1 MKYQQTI
8 NAVYSRL
15 DRLGDLPIFSATVN
29 RIQQISSSQESDAM
43 ALAMAVMKDA
53 NLSIK
58 LLKLANT
65 PGYNRGQGPI
75 KVVSRAVVLL
85 GFDRI
90 KSLTVTLKL
99 IETLGQ
105 NRPEADIGSLQM
117 RAFLS
122 GALAR
127 ELAQRCGVRDVE
139 QTYLCGLLHNLG
151 ETALAYTQPD
161 LYKKMLQLRQ
171 GSGESWEALQLR
183 VLGGNFS
190 DIGQDL
196 ATSWGFPKAMV
207 LTMDALTAEQLRGD
221 DRLGYHLVSLS
232 SQLLELLHAK
242 GTHGGPG
249 YAQLLKDISSET
261 GIDRDAIEQSISHA
275 YKLVCDLALEYE
287 VPPRPLVPPLDST
300 DPDVAEL
307 NRRTAYYI
315 HSRLEAHDTPPSPE
329 QPAPA
334 EIQRTVDSGQSL
346 QLDYLQALS
355 ELLSASAPPQEV
367 LQKVIEA
374 IIKSTGCDRA
384 ALCLLDRD
392 GQQLAVRII
401 GGESQAPLRDYLKF
415 NRGQGEGDFF
425 FRLLGQGSSLFV
437 SDIDQDD
444 WRRRLPSAFVAAVL
458 PQGFVLSPL
467 QVGSRTIGFLYA
479 DRLRG
484 HGAVS
489 EDDFRGFNRFFLQ
502 ARLAFSHAGAKGKRA
517 S

>member
-29 RIQQISSSQESDAM
+29 RIQQISSSRESDAM

-53 NLSIK
+53 NLSAK

-65 PGYNRGQGPI
+65 PGYNRGQGSI

-105 NRPEADIGSLQM
+105 CHPDVDIGALQM

-127 ELAQRCGVRDVE
+127 ELAQRCGGRDVE

-151 ETALAYTQPD
+151 ETVLAYTRPE
-161 LYKKMLQLRQ
+161 LYDRMLQLRQ
-171 GSGESWEALQLR
+171 HSGDNWESVQLR
-183 VLGGNFS
+183 VLGGHFS

-207 LTMDALTAEQLRGD
+207 MTMDALTAEQLRGA
-221 DRLGYHLVSLS
+221 DRLDHRLVSLS
-232 SQLLELLHAK
+232 SQLLELLHAR
-242 GTHGGPG
+242 GAYGGPG
-249 YAQLLKDISSET
+249 YTRLLKDIMAET
-261 GIDRDAIEQSISHA
+261 RIDRDAVEQSISHA
-275 YKLVCDLALEYE
+275 YKLVCDLALEYA
-287 VPPRPLVPPLDST
+287 VPTRALVPPLDSS
-300 DPDVAEL
+300 DPEVAEL

-315 HSRLEAHDTPPSPE
+315 HSRLESHGEPSPAE
-329 QPAPA
+329 PPAPTSPGV
-334 EIQRTVDSGQSL
+334 TVGSVQSL
-346 QLDYLQALS
+346 QLDYLQALG
-355 ELLSASAPPQEV
+355 ELLDAAASPQQI
-367 LQKVIEA
+367 LQKVVEA

-384 ALCLLDRD
+384 AFCLLDRD
-392 GQQLAVRII
+392 SRQLAVRLM
-401 GGESQAPLRDYLKF
+401 GGEGQAPLRDYFKL

-425 FRLLGQGSSLFV
+425 FRLLGQGSTLLV

-444 WRRRLPSAFVAAVL
+444 WRTRLPAGFLATVL
-458 PQGFVLSPL
+458 PQGFILSPL
-467 QVGSRTIGFLYA
+467 LVGSRSIGFLYA

-484 HGAVS
+484 QGAISV
-489 EDDFRGFNRFFLQ
+489 DDFRGFNRFFLQ
-502 ARLAFSHAGAKGKRA
+502 ARLALAYAGPKGKRT
-517 S
+517 